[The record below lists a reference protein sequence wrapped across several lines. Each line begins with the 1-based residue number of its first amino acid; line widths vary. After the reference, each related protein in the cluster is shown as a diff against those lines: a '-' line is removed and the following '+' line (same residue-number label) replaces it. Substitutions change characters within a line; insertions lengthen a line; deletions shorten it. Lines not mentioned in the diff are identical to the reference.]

1 MFIELGA
8 KFDLRTRENNET
20 LLKIA
25 FSKQYPKTMAVLL
38 HQIESHPEYIK
49 DSIQEAEM
57 FYDEIFLREE
67 RKKRPLQPL
76 ILLEP
81 KCPIPYEM

>member
-1 MFIELGA
+1 M
-8 KFDLRTRENNET
+8 RTKEKDET

-25 FSKQYPKTMAVLL
+25 FTEKFPETLRVLL
-38 HQIESHPEYIK
+38 HQIRNHPKYIK

-67 RKKRPLQPL
+67 TKKKPLQPL

>member
-1 MFIELGA
+1 M
-8 KFDLRTRENNET
+8 RTKDKKET

-25 FSKQYPKTMAVLL
+25 FGEKFSETTKVLL
-38 HQIESHPEYIK
+38 NQIKNHPKYIK

-67 RKKRPLQPL
+67 SKKRPLQPL
-76 ILLEP
+76 ILLDP
-81 KCPIPYEM
+81 KCQIPYEM

>member
-1 MFIELGA
+1 M
-8 KFDLRTRENNET
+8 R
-20 LLKIA
+20 
-25 FSKQYPKTMAVLL
+25 VLL
-38 HQIESHPEYIK
+38 DQIVNHPEYIK

-67 RKKRPLQPL
+67 KKKKPLQPL

>member
-1 MFIELGA
+1 MG
-8 KFDLRTRENNET
+8 
-20 LLKIA
+20 
-25 FSKQYPKTMAVLL
+25 VLL
-38 HQIESHPEYIK
+38 QQIESHPEYIK